1 MSHKAYKFRIYPNKQ
16 QAKDIN
22 NTFGCVRFLWNKH
35 VSAFYSYSKVGPNPV
50 VTSKLLKD
58 NPEYTWLNDVS
69 AAALQQKD
77 RDFIE
82 FKRQYFSK
90 TRKSKLGPPKY
101 KKKGQHDSYR
111 LPNNTRFGLDQT
123 RSKIRLEK
131 IGHVDIVLDRTIPS
145 DAKFISVTI
154 SKINTE
160 YYASVLV
167 DEEIKPLPSTH
178 KHVGIDLGLIDLCT
192 LSNGLVIHNPRW
204 FRKNQTKL
212 AKAQKK
218 LSRKT
223 KGSNRYLKQKL
234 KVAKIHQYIA
244 RCRNWYLHQI
254 STYLVRNYDT
264 ICIEDLNIAGMR
276 KILGKSIS
284 DAGLATLVAQ
294 IKYKCDWYGKTFH
307 QVSRYFA
314 SSKICSVC
322 GKKSSFGIDVREWM
336 CAYCWSFHDRDLNAA
351 INILNQGIKE
361 LYSITPDELAGE
373 GHEEDVSLVVGINPL
388 IAASMKC
395 QISHNYV

>member
-16 QAKDIN
+16 QANSIN

-35 VSAFYSYSKVGPNPV
+35 VSAFYSYANIGPNPV
-50 VTSKLLKD
+50 ITSKILKD
-58 NPEYTWLNDVS
+58 NPEYKWLNDVS
-69 AAALQQKD
+69 AGVLQQKD

-90 TRKSKLGPPKY
+90 KRKAKLGLPKF
-101 KKKGQHDSYR
+101 KKKGHNDSYR
-111 LPNNTRFGLDQT
+111 LPSPKFDLFQAK
-123 RSKIRLEK
+123 SKIRLEK
-131 IGHVDIVLDRTIPS
+131 IGHVNIVLDRVIPS

-154 SKINTE
+154 SKVNNE

-167 DEEIKPLPSTH
+167 DEDIKPLSPTH

-192 LSNGLVIHNPRW
+192 LSNGLVFNNPKW

-212 AKAQKK
+212 AKAQQK

-254 STYLVRNYDT
+254 STYLVKKYDT
-264 ICIEDLNIAGMR
+264 ICMEDLNIAGMK

-294 IKYKCDWYGKTFH
+294 IKYKCAWYGKTFH
-307 QVSRYFA
+307 QVDRYFA
-314 SSKICSVC
+314 SSKTCSVC
-322 GKKSSFGIDVREWM
+322 GEKSPLGMKVREWK
-336 CAYCWSFHDRDLNAA
+336 CAYCLSFHDRDLNAA
-351 INILNQGIKE
+351 INILRQGIKD
-361 LYSITPDELAGE
+361 LYSKTPAELVGE
-373 GHEEDVSLVVGINPL
+373 GHGEDVSLEVDINPR

-395 QISHNYV
+395 QMSHNNVT

>member
-1 MSHKAYKFRIYPNKQ
+1 MSHKAYKFRIYPNNL
-16 QAKDIN
+16 QANSIN

-35 VSAFYSYSKVGPNPV
+35 VSAFYSYAKVGPNPV

-58 NPEYTWLNDVS
+58 NPEYKWLNDVS
-69 AAALQQKD
+69 AVALQQKD

-90 TRKSKLGPPKY
+90 KRKSKLGLPKY
-101 KKKGQHDSYR
+101 KKKGQNDSYR
-111 LPNNTRFGLDQT
+111 LPNPRFGLDQSK
-123 RSKIRLEK
+123 SKIRLEK
-131 IGHVDIVLDRTIPS
+131 VGHVNIVLDRIIPS

-154 SKINTE
+154 SKVNDE

-167 DEEIKPLPSTH
+167 DEDIKPLTTTH

-192 LSNGLVIHNPRW
+192 LSNGLVIHNPKW

-212 AKAQKK
+212 SKAQKK

-223 KGSNRYLKQKL
+223 KGSNKYLKQKL
-234 KVAKIHQYIA
+234 KVAKIHQYVA

-264 ICIEDLNIAGMR
+264 ICMEDLNISGMK
-276 KILGKSIS
+276 KILGKSAS

-294 IKYKCDWYGKTFH
+294 IKYKCAWYGKTFH

-314 SSKICSVC
+314 SSKTCSVC
-322 GKKSSFGIDVREWM
+322 GKKSSFGMEVREWT
-336 CAYCWSFHDRDLNAA
+336 CVHCSSIHDRDLNAA

-361 LYSITPDELAGE
+361 LYSMTPAELAGE
-373 GHEEDVSLVVGINPL
+373 GHGEDVSLEVGINPL

-395 QISHNYV
+395 QMSHLCVT

>member
-16 QAKDIN
+16 QAKSIN

-35 VSAFYSYSKVGPNPV
+35 VSAFYSYSTVGPNPV

-58 NPEYTWLNDVS
+58 NPEYNWLNDVS
-69 AAALQQKD
+69 ATALQQKD
-77 RDFIE
+77 RDFVE

-90 TRKSKLGPPKY
+90 ARKSKLGLPKY
-101 KKKGQHDSYR
+101 KKKGQNDSYR
-111 LPNNTRFGLDQT
+111 LTNTRFGLDQAK
-123 RSKIRLEK
+123 SKIRLEK
-131 IGHVDIVLDRTIPS
+131 IGHVKIVLDRTIPS
-145 DAKFISVTI
+145 DAKFVSVTI
-154 SKINTE
+154 SKVNNE

-167 DEEIKPLPSTH
+167 DEEIKPLSPTH

-212 AKAQKK
+212 AKAQQK
-218 LSRKT
+218 LSKKT
-223 KGSNRYLKQKL
+223 KGSNRYLRQKL

-264 ICIEDLNIAGMR
+264 ICMEDLNIAGMK

-307 QVSRYFA
+307 QLDRYFA
-314 SSKICSVC
+314 SSKTCSAC
-322 GKKSSFGIDVREWM
+322 GIKSSFGMKVREWM
-336 CAYCWSFHDRDLNAA
+336 CSYCWSFHDRDLNAA

-361 LYSITPDELAGE
+361 LYSITPAELAGE
-373 GHEEDVSLVVGINPL
+373 GHGEDVSLLVDINPL

-395 QISHNYV
+395 QMSHNCVT